1 MHFLALSFLERGGG
15 WGVGGE
21 ENAGLLGL
29 YVTF

>member
-1 MHFLALSFLERGGG
+1 MHFLALSFLDRGG
-15 WGVGGE
+15 WGVGVE